1 MPPIIAIARPVVLV
15 HGALLVASGH
25 GIKGDPPYPQWI
37 ALIKVSFSTFL
48 ITFSMAVAPTSSVKK
63 LAPATR
69 VHRRVLPLMMG
80 LSLVAPVGLVLTQQ
94 RSARSAPQVLASAG
108 LAAQSFVA
116 AAVAK
121 SGPAVVTLETQRT
134 VRTAGRS
141 GLPDGLLMDPFFQR
155 FFGLQGSVAPRAR
168 VERGQGSGVIFDGQ
182 GLVLTNAHVVE
193 NMDRVMVGL
202 PDGRRVS
209 GQVVGQDSV
218 TDLAVVKLQGGGLWP
233 TAPLGDSDR
242 LRVGDWA
249 IAVGNPFGLE
259 NTVTLGIVS
268 NLNRNVSQLGIQGK
282 RLDLI
287 QTDAAINPGNS
298 GGPLLNSAGEVVGI
312 NTLVR
317 SGPGAGLGF
326 AIPINRAKTIALQL
340 VNQGRASHPMVGI
353 GLSTIPASMPGGT
366 VPPGA
371 VVRSVMPGGP
381 GALAGLQVNDVIVS
395 VGGQA
400 VRNPAEVVTA
410 IDRSGVGQPLI
421 ISVQRQG
428 KQLPVTVKPVEMRA
442 LKMP

>member
-1 MPPIIAIARPVVLV
+1 MIRL
-15 HGALLVASGH
+15 
-25 GIKGDPPYPQWI
+25 
-37 ALIKVSFSTFL
+37 
-48 ITFSMAVAPTSSVKK
+48 
-63 LAPATR
+63 R
-69 VHRRVLPLMMG
+69 RRVMPLVMG
-80 LSLVAPVGLVLTQQ
+80 LSLLAPVELVMPQ
-94 RSARSAPQVLASAG
+94 RNVHAAPPISAAAG
-108 LAAQSFVA
+108 LNPQSFVA
-116 AAVAK
+116 AAVAR

-134 VRTAGRS
+134 VRTAGGS
-141 GLPDGLLMDPFFQR
+141 GLPQGLLMDPFFQR
-155 FFGLQGSVAPRAR
+155 FFGLQGSAAPRAR

-193 NMDRVMVGL
+193 NMDRVIVGL
-202 PDGRRVS
+202 PDGRRVQ

-218 TDLAVVKLQGGGLWP
+218 TDLAVVKLQGEGLWP

-298 GGPLLNSAGEVVGI
+298 GGPLLNAAGEVVGI

-326 AIPINRAKTIALQL
+326 AIPINRARTIASQL

-353 GLSTIPASMPGGT
+353 GLSSVPAPTPGGP
-366 VPPGA
+366 VPKGA

-381 GALAGLQVNDVIVS
+381 GALAGLQVNDLIVS
-395 VGGQA
+395 VGGKP

-410 IDRSGVGQPLI
+410 IDRSGVGQPLVLN
-421 ISVQRQG
+421 VQRQG
-428 KQLPVTVKPVEMRA
+428 EKLAVTVRPVEMHA

>member
-1 MPPIIAIARPVVLV
+1 M
-15 HGALLVASGH
+15 
-25 GIKGDPPYPQWI
+25 
-37 ALIKVSFSTFL
+37 
-48 ITFSMAVAPTSSVKK
+48 
-63 LAPATR
+63 
-69 VHRRVLPLMMG
+69 
-80 LSLVAPVGLVLTQQ
+80 
-94 RSARSAPQVLASAG
+94 
-108 LAAQSFVA
+108 
-116 AAVAK
+116 
-121 SGPAVVTLETQRT
+121 VTLETQRT
-134 VRTAGRS
+134 VRTAAGS
-141 GLPDGLLMDPFFQR
+141 GLPEGLMIDPFFQR
-155 FFGLQGSVAPRAR
+155 FFGLQGSAPPRAR

-209 GQVVGQDSV
+209 GEVVGQDPV

-353 GLSTIPASMPGGT
+353 GLSTIPAPTPGGI

-381 GALAGLQVNDVIVS
+381 GALAGLQVNDVIVA
-395 VGGQA
+395 VAGQP

-410 IDRSGVGQPLI
+410 IDRSGVGQPLVLN
-421 ISVQRQG
+421 VQRQG
-428 KQLPVTVKPVEMRA
+428 KQLPVTVRPVEMRA
-442 LKMP
+442 LKMR

>member
-1 MPPIIAIARPVVLV
+1 
-15 HGALLVASGH
+15 
-25 GIKGDPPYPQWI
+25 
-37 ALIKVSFSTFL
+37 
-48 ITFSMAVAPTSSVKK
+48 MA
-63 LAPATR
+63 LAPLACEMDPAPMIR
-69 VHRRVLPLMMG
+69 LQRRVMPLVMG
-80 LSLVAPVGLVLTQQ
+80 LSLVAPVELLSPQ
-94 RSARSAPQVLASAG
+94 RNVHAAPSVSAPARQTK
-108 LAAQSFVA
+108 QSFVA
-116 AAVAK
+116 AAVAR

-134 VRTAGRS
+134 VRTAGGS
-141 GLPDGLLMDPFFQR
+141 GLPQGLLMDPFFQR
-155 FFGLQGSVAPRAR
+155 FFGLQGSAAPRAR

-193 NMDRVMVGL
+193 NMDRVIVGL
-202 PDGRRVS
+202 PDGRRVP

-218 TDLAVVKLQGGGLWP
+218 TDLAVVKLQGEGLWP

-298 GGPLLNSAGEVVGI
+298 GGPLLNADGEVVGI

-326 AIPINRAKTIALQL
+326 AIPINRARTIASQL
-340 VNQGRASHPMVGI
+340 VAQGRASHPMVGI
-353 GLSTIPASMPGGT
+353 GLSSVPAPTPGGI
-366 VPPGA
+366 VPKGA
-371 VVRSVMPGGP
+371 VVRSVIPGGP

-395 VGGQA
+395 VGGKP

-410 IDRSGVGQPLI
+410 IDRSGVGQPLVLN
-421 ISVQRQG
+421 VQRQG
-428 KQLPVTVKPVEMRA
+428 EQLPVTVRPVEMRA

>member
-1 MPPIIAIARPVVLV
+1 
-15 HGALLVASGH
+15 
-25 GIKGDPPYPQWI
+25 
-37 ALIKVSFSTFL
+37 
-48 ITFSMAVAPTSSVKK
+48 MAVAPLKVSMEP
-63 LAPATR
+63 APVIR
-69 VHRRVLPLMMG
+69 FRRKVMPLVMG
-80 LSLVAPVGLVLTQQ
+80 LSLLAPAELLLQQ
-94 RSARSAPQVLASAG
+94 HGAQAAPRVPASAG
-108 LAAQSFVA
+108 LKAQSFVA
-116 AAVAK
+116 EAVAR

-134 VRTAGRS
+134 VRTAAGS
-141 GLPDGLLMDPFFQR
+141 GLPEGLMIDPFFQR
-155 FFGLQGSVAPRAR
+155 FFGLQGSAPPRAR

-209 GQVVGQDSV
+209 GEVVGQDPV

-353 GLSTIPASMPGGT
+353 GLSTIPAPTPGGI

-381 GALAGLQVNDVIVS
+381 GALAGLQVNDVIVA
-395 VGGQA
+395 VAGQP

-410 IDRSGVGQPLI
+410 IDRSGVGQPLVLN
-421 ISVQRQG
+421 VQRQG
-428 KQLPVTVKPVEMRA
+428 KQLQVSVRPVEMRA
-442 LKMP
+442 LKMR

>member
-1 MPPIIAIARPVVLV
+1 MP
-15 HGALLVASGH
+15 
-25 GIKGDPPYPQWI
+25 Q
-37 ALIKVSFSTFL
+37 
-48 ITFSMAVAPTSSVKK
+48 
-63 LAPATR
+63 
-69 VHRRVLPLMMG
+69 
-80 LSLVAPVGLVLTQQ
+80 
-94 RSARSAPQVLASAG
+94 
-108 LAAQSFVA
+108 
-116 AAVAK
+116 
-121 SGPAVVTLETQRT
+121 
-134 VRTAGRS
+134 
-141 GLPDGLLMDPFFQR
+141 GLLMDPFFQQ
-155 FFGLQGSVAPRAR
+155 FFGLQGQPAPRSR
-168 VERGQGSGVIFDGQ
+168 VERGQGSGVIFDAK

-193 NMDRVMVGL
+193 NADQVVVGL

-218 TDLAVVKLQGGGLWP
+218 TDLAVVKLEGERSWP
-233 TAPLGDSDR
+233 TAPLGNSDR

-298 GGPLLNSAGEVVGI
+298 GGPLLNASGEVVGI

-326 AIPINRAKTIALQL
+326 AIPINRARTIAMQL
-340 VNQGRASHPMVGI
+340 VDQGRASHPMIGI
-353 GLSTIPASMPGGT
+353 GLSTIPASTPGGI

-381 GALAGLQVNDVIVS
+381 GAHGGLQVNDVIVAVAGAS
-395 VGGQA
+395 VKS
-400 VRNPAEVVTA
+400 PAEVVTA
-410 IDRSGVGQPLI
+410 IDRSLVGQPLSLRI
-421 ISVQRQG
+421 ERQG
-428 KQLPVTVKPVEMRA
+428 QSLPITVTPVDMRA
-442 LKMP
+442 LKMQ